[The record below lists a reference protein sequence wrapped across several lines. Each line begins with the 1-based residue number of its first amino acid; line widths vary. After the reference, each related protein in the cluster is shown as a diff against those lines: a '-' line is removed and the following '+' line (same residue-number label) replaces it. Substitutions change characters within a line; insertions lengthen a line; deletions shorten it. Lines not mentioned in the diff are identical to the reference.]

1 MKLVFSLAA
10 LFLIAAA
17 AVPSGW
23 TPELFRDTNTLEFY
37 TTNASGEGHWSRVW
51 VVVIDGAPYLRLGTR
66 AAERINGNVDAPYV
80 KIRVGEQVFDRVV
93 AQSVPDMA
101 DKVAA
106 AMADKYWTDIFIRYA
121 RHQLTVLLIPVNPA
135 AQH

>member
-23 TPELFRDTNTLEFY
+23 TPELFRDANTLEFY

-51 VVVIDGAPYLRLGTR
+51 VVVVDGAPYLRLGTR

-80 KIRVGEQVFDRVV
+80 KIRVDEQVFDRVV

-121 RHQLTVLLIPVNPA
+121 RHQL
-135 AQH
+135 